1 MPTQSHAATSQT
13 KIIVDGQELKL
24 PNEVEVVNIR
34 NHIMIPIRVVAENL
48 KFNVNWDQKTKNVN
62 IQQGS
67 KAITLTVGKQEA
79 SVGNTTVSLNMAPQI
94 IKNTVVVPI
103 RFISEEMGLKVD
115 WNNKEKIVT
124 LASTTSPPSS
134 PATGSQNDDPA
145 STISPPLST
154 VTGSQYDDLASTASP
169 SSSPTTG
176 SQYDDLAS
184 TTSPSSS
191 PATGSQNDET
201 INLVHEINYLNNQ
214 LVVSLDREVTPVI
227 TTLKNPDR
235 IIVDFPSTDFD
246 NMSQPMPAGSMGKL
260 NIGDISNLTEVRYSR
275 FKNDP
280 AQVRIVIELNNVS
293 AVGYN
298 QQYIAGKF
306 ILDLNIINA
315 SKPTPPI
322 TGSGKRIVVIDP
334 GHGGSDPGTTSI
346 TNKHEKQFNLA
357 LALKVQAILLQE
369 PEIEVVMTRE
379 TDIYPTRSE
388 RVKLAND
395 LNADVFVSIHGN
407 SVLSSPQIT
416 GTETYYYQR
425 ASSKELAN
433 IVHKHLVEAMGLN
446 DRGVKNGSLQV
457 IRETKMPAI
466 LLEVGFL
473 SNKFDEE
480 AMMSESVQ
488 IKAAQAIVDGIKEY
502 LKL

>member
-1 MPTQSHAATSQT
+1 MPVQSHAATTQT
-13 KIIVDGQELKL
+13 KIILDGQELNL
-24 PNEVEVVNIR
+24 PNEVEVVNVR
-34 NHIMIPIRVVAENL
+34 NNIMIPIRVVAENL
-48 KFNVNWDQKTKNVN
+48 KFNVNWDQKTQNVN

-67 KAITLTVGKQEA
+67 KTITLTVGKQEA
-79 SVGNTTVSLNMAPQI
+79 YVGNSAVFLNIAPQI

-103 RFISEEMGLKVD
+103 RFVSEEMGLRVG

-134 PATGSQNDDPA
+134 PANGSQNDA
-145 STISPPLST
+145 
-154 VTGSQYDDLASTASP
+154 
-169 SSSPTTG
+169 TT
-176 SQYDDLAS
+176 
-184 TTSPSSS
+184 
-191 PATGSQNDET
+191 
-201 INLVHEINYLNNQ
+201 NLVDEINYADNQPVVSLDREITPQSDATTNLIHELNYANNQ

-227 TTLKNPDR
+227 TTLKNPER
-235 IIVDFPSTDFD
+235 IVVDFPATDFG
-246 NMSQPMPAGSMGKL
+246 NMSQPVPTGSMGKL
-260 NIGDISNLTEVRYSR
+260 STGDIPNLTEVRYSL

-293 AVGYN
+293 SVNYN
-298 QQYIAGKF
+298 QQYITGKF
-306 ILDLNIINA
+306 ILDLDMVND
-315 SKPTPPI
+315 PTPATPI
-322 TGSGKRIVVIDP
+322 SGSGKKIVVIDP

-346 TNKHEKQFNLA
+346 TNKHEKHFNLA

-379 TDIYPTRSE
+379 TDVYPTRSE

-407 SVLSSPQIT
+407 SVLSSPQTT
-416 GTETYYYQR
+416 GTETFYYQR

-433 IVHKHLVEAMGLN
+433 IVHKHLVKALGLK

-457 IRETKMPAI
+457 IRETKMPAV

-473 SNKFDEE
+473 SNKSEEE

-488 IKAAQAIVDGIKEY
+488 AKAAQAIVDGIKEY